1 MGGVMN
7 IVFSTLLLMMCNVLR
22 IDLSLCK
29 KAGYMIMIMNAF
41 AARMALMSLMVASAT

>member
-29 KAGYMIMIMNAF
+29 KAGYMIMNAF